1 MIVQMKKQT
10 ENIIYHYCS
19 LEAFHSIITSKSFW
33 LFSLNSSNDLNELT
47 GAEKIIDKVLK
58 EEKYES
64 IKKPDNSRQEE
75 FYALSCTDKR
85 DSALHFNKYADNDKG
100 VCLGIDTN
108 IFKKYLNSTERLN
121 PFFGYFYFLKVIY
134 KNNKKEK
141 EIKKYLDEKLHYI
154 NSERTKAKDFFEAL
168 IDVSSEENKNRLREL
183 TYISAISCFKPK
195 LKIKNYIDESE
206 TRMLF
211 CRSQFQLYKKLFEGK
226 LGIDRSLDNFYNSLV
241 KPAENLKLDRPPEF
255 KVMSGVIRKYIELK
269 MEAIW
274 DKQPIKEVILGP
286 NCKTEI
292 KEFEEFLKS
301 KDASCKVEESSIKNR
316 K

>member
-19 LEAFHSIITSKSFW
+19 LEAFYSIITSKSFW
-33 LFSLNSSNDLNELT
+33 LFSLDSSNDLDET
-47 GAEKIIDKVLK
+47 TKAKEIIDNVLK
-58 EEKYES
+58 EEKYKS
-64 IKKPDNSRQEE
+64 IPIRDNSKQEE
-75 FYALSCTDKR
+75 FYALSCTRKR

-108 IFKKYLNSTERLN
+108 VFKKYLNSTERLN
-121 PFFGYFYFLKVIY
+121 PYFGYFYFLEVIY

-141 EIKKYLDEKLHYI
+141 EIKKYLDEKLHHI
-154 NSERTKAKDFFEAL
+154 NSERTKAKDLFEAF
-168 IDVSSEENKNRLREL
+168 VNASSEENKNQLREL

-195 LKIKNYIDESE
+195 LKIENYIDEAE

-211 CRSQFQLYKKLFEGK
+211 CRSQFQLYKNLFESK
-226 LGIDRSLDNFYNSLV
+226 LGINNLSGFYNSII
-241 KPAENLKLDRPPEF
+241 KPAGTLNLDSPPEF
-255 KVMSGVIRKYIELK
+255 KVMSGVIRKCIELK
-269 MEAIW
+269 MNKIW

-292 KEFEEFLKS
+292 KEFNEFLEAKGI
-301 KDASCKVEESSIKNR
+301 SCKAKESKIKNR